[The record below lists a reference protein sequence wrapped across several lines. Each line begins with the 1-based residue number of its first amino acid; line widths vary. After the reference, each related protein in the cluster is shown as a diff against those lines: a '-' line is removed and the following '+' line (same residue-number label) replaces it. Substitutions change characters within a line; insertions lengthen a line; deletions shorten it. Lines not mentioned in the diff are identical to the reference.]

1 MRHLIIALLCL
12 LGGTLRAQTQ
22 FTIEAG
28 GPAWKLDG
36 RTLLSAPAEGLWSI
50 ATAWE
55 NDWPAQW
62 VHATPT
68 SRTQSGE
75 WTILT
80 ATVRIHNG
88 EMFLR
93 DAYRELP
100 NGLTQCIR
108 RYQWNGP
115 DTLRR
120 ATLSVRLAMEG
131 EHLMPLLPGILYYG
145 NPNGAQVNPN
155 IIPVYGGNE
164 GDFAIFEDHRYPQP
178 FAMLESASG
187 RYAAAVHTTPS
198 PVRGAVLNDQWWSM
212 GVENRGSQ
220 SEFVLLSG
228 PIGYN
233 GRHSVAKALQ
243 FSPMT
248 YTDTYLDL
256 EPGRV
261 IEKEFFVEL
270 YPIDRPGTGFQRPL
284 YHSID
289 LHKPFDADRF
299 PSFDEILRTKYK
311 FAQSRWMEGAAPG
324 YNMYDSSMRRDI
336 VMGWCGQADSPG
348 FALQVLEGRLG
359 NDPRIVDQ
367 VQRSLDFLTQS
378 PMIGGGLFAVGYQ
391 TAEQRWYGGDP
402 VSCGQAMYNFAR
414 AIEQA
419 RGDKRYDTRKWET
432 FLQKVCDSVS
442 ARILA
447 ADWNPRSTAE
457 AFFIAPLAIASEL
470 FRNTT
475 YEKAAIRAGELF
487 ASRHLANA
495 SYWGG
500 TLDATCED
508 KEGAWAAFQAF
519 LELYERFGEA
529 RYLEWAKHAMDVCLS
544 YVVVWDIPLP
554 AGRMADHH
562 FKTTGWTVVSPQNQH
577 IDIYGVL
584 FAPEV
589 YRMGQILKNRSLQRL
604 AEVMFRSC
612 IQLTDPF
619 GSQGEQLQQT
629 NFAQHGDMSNVHKL
643 RGGYSESWTVFWI
656 TAHFLNAAAKF
667 ELMGYPAQP
676 HPGKEAVRT
685 GRPHRA
691 PRAAQTARATHAAR
705 YE

>member
-1 MRHLIIALLCL
+1 M
-12 LGGTLRAQTQ
+12 
-22 FTIEAG
+22 
-28 GPAWKLDG
+28 
-36 RTLLSAPAEGLWSI
+36 WSI

-187 RYAAAVHTTPS
+187 HYAAAVHTTPS
-198 PVRGAVLNDQWWSM
+198 SVRGAMLNDQWWSM

-336 VMGWCGQADSPG
+336 VMGWCGQADSLG

-419 RGDKRYDTRKWET
+419 RGNKRYDTRKWET

-475 YEKAAIRAGELF
+475 YEEAAVRPGELF

-554 AGRMADHH
+554 AGRMTDHH

-691 PRAAQTARATHAAR
+691 PRAAQTARATRAAR

>member
-198 PVRGAVLNDQWWSM
+198 PVRGAMLNDQWWSM

-475 YEKAAIRAGELF
+475 YEDAAVRAGELF

-562 FKTTGWTVVSPQNQH
+562 FKTTGWTVASPQNQH

-691 PRAAQTARATHAAR
+691 PRAAQTARATRAAR